1 MAVRHSHRLPLPVRA
16 ADDRPV
22 AAGGDHADHVGPLRE
37 PGVPAHDQVLGKA
50 VPDQLRP
57 GRGHRDRA
65 GVPVRH
71 ELVGLLPLRGRCLRG
86 PAGDRGS
93 AGVLPGVDVPGPV
106 DLRLGSAV
114 EAAAPGHDLAGRHRH
129 PAVGLFHPRRQL
141 LDAAPGRIRAQPGN
155 RAGGAEEHLRG
166 ADQLDPA
173 GHLSAQHLR
182 HQHVERRGEGD
193 QRRAGRGGRALRAGQ
208 LPPGG
213 GGDLLDVPAD
223 GRHRP
228 AAGRVHVR
236 LRRARRDRSV
246 ADGQV
251 GEGGPRRAGGSR
263 GRGARLDP
271 DDGVLR
277 SDPIMR
283 ADLNTLWF
291 ALIAVL
297 WMGYFF
303 LEGFD
308 FDFGV
313 GILLPFLGR
322 DDVDRRVMVNAIGPV
337 WDGNE
342 VWLLVAGG
350 ATFAAFPGWY
360 ATLFSG
366 FYLALFLILLA
377 LIVRGVAFELR
388 GKHDDPRWRRWWD
401 RAIFLGSLVPAL
413 LWGVALGDVL
423 HGVPVGSGQRF
434 VGSFLDLLQPYALLG
449 GVMTLLLFSL
459 HGAVSPALKTSGEL
473 AGRARASAR
482 RLAWPAALAVL
493 AFLVWS
499 YVNAVRADN
508 RASSPAWCRSPPSAC
523 CWWCPGCWR
532 SGWTAGR
539 SPPPAPGSC
548 WSPPRSS
555 STCTRGCWCR
565 ALAPAST

>member
-1 MAVRHSHRLPLPVRA
+1 
-16 ADDRPV
+16 
-22 AAGGDHADHVGPLRE
+22 
-37 PGVPAHDQVLGKA
+37 
-50 VPDQLRP
+50 
-57 GRGHRDRA
+57 
-65 GVPVRH
+65 
-71 ELVGLLPLRGRCLRG
+71 
-86 PAGDRGS
+86 
-93 AGVLPGVDVPGPV
+93 
-106 DLRLGSAV
+106 
-114 EAAAPGHDLAGRHRH
+114 
-129 PAVGLFHPRRQL
+129 
-141 LDAAPGRIRAQPGN
+141 
-155 RAGGAEEHLRG
+155 
-166 ADQLDPA
+166 
-173 GHLSAQHLR
+173 
-182 HQHVERRGEGD
+182 
-193 QRRAGRGGRALRAGQ
+193 
-208 LPPGG
+208 
-213 GGDLLDVPAD
+213 
-223 GRHRP
+223 
-228 AAGRVHVR
+228 
-236 LRRARRDRSV
+236 
-246 ADGQV
+246 
-251 GEGGPRRAGGSR
+251 
-263 GRGARLDP
+263 
-271 DDGVLR
+271 
-277 SDPIMR
+277 MR

-459 HGAVSPALKTSGEL
+459 HGAVFTALKTSGEL
-473 AGRARASAR
+473 AERARASAPPAGLAGRAGRARVPCVELRERGAGRQQGVVPGMVPITAIGLLLVVSWLLAERLDGWAFAATGAGILLVTATIFLNLYPRVLVSSLGARFDLTIYNTSSTPYTLRVMTVVALVFTPIVLVYQAWTYWVFR
-482 RLAWPAALAVL
+482 RRIG
-493 AFLVWS
+493 
-499 YVNAVRADN
+499 RADFE
-508 RASSPAWCRSPPSAC
+508 R
-523 CWWCPGCWR
+523 
-532 SGWTAGR
+532 
-539 SPPPAPGSC
+539 PAPGG
-548 WSPPRSS
+548 PP
-555 STCTRGCWCR
+555 
-565 ALAPAST
+565 AEPAGPADPAAGPAGGSAGSAKP

>member
-1 MAVRHSHRLPLPVRA
+1 
-16 ADDRPV
+16 
-22 AAGGDHADHVGPLRE
+22 
-37 PGVPAHDQVLGKA
+37 
-50 VPDQLRP
+50 
-57 GRGHRDRA
+57 
-65 GVPVRH
+65 
-71 ELVGLLPLRGRCLRG
+71 
-86 PAGDRGS
+86 
-93 AGVLPGVDVPGPV
+93 
-106 DLRLGSAV
+106 
-114 EAAAPGHDLAGRHRH
+114 
-129 PAVGLFHPRRQL
+129 
-141 LDAAPGRIRAQPGN
+141 
-155 RAGGAEEHLRG
+155 
-166 ADQLDPA
+166 
-173 GHLSAQHLR
+173 
-182 HQHVERRGEGD
+182 
-193 QRRAGRGGRALRAGQ
+193 
-208 LPPGG
+208 
-213 GGDLLDVPAD
+213 
-223 GRHRP
+223 
-228 AAGRVHVR
+228 
-236 LRRARRDRSV
+236 
-246 ADGQV
+246 
-251 GEGGPRRAGGSR
+251 
-263 GRGARLDP
+263 
-271 DDGVLR
+271 
-277 SDPIMR
+277 MR

-360 ATLFSG
+360 ASLFSG

-459 HGAVSPALKTSGEL
+459 HGAVFTALKTSGEL
-473 AGRARASAR
+473 AERARASAR